1 MKFDKIYAVSSTG
14 ELGEVGSSEDVLFL
28 AR

>member
-14 ELGEVGSSEDVLFL
+14 ELGEVGEIRLIL
-28 AR
+28 ENIK